1 MTDQK
6 MQRFLNSLHID
17 NVDDFDMSFEMINRN
32 RFNDKQWD
40 MVIIKSTPWKYQL
53 LRQFQDGLQHINYP
67 YLLRFSYL
75 VRPNFDDVNRLFGEW
90 YQTLYRLPHD
100 LIISCDED
108 DHILIEYISQAEKE
122 QYHQI
127 IEDFKDFLQFISY
140 EFTITEVVR
149 DAEEAPK
156 LSKKAME
163 KITEA
168 AEEQANDTLED
179 MTLTS
184 SKNDV
189 ADRND
194 VLEMLDKGLVL
205 PSSFAMS
212 PKERAAIRA
221 FARSGGVV
229 LADIEPGPWTDRFVR
244 TSPAKFPGMMV
255 TGRLPEDSSSPAWAG
270 IRKKIKKLLDEHGA
284 AVKRPFLQPA
294 YKAEV
299 HQFELSGNGG
309 ELIAFWN
316 YEGGTVSAVLPKG
329 KFLYDVLRG
338 SLIRKKSFSTI
349 AGTPG
354 VYVVLPYQ
362 VEGIQADISRSG
374 REVSMNLKIQANAP
388 LTRHVFLV
396 EVFRAGKKFAPY
408 SAVIEAPAGSAVHR
422 FCTGIGENQKLSFI
436 VTDVISGKQ
445 TKGEI

>member
-1 MTDQK
+1 M
-6 MQRFLNSLHID
+6 
-17 NVDDFDMSFEMINRN
+17 
-32 RFNDKQWD
+32 
-40 MVIIKSTPWKYQL
+40 P
-53 LRQFQDGLQHINYP
+53 
-67 YLLRFSYL
+67 
-75 VRPNFDDVNRLFGEW
+75 
-90 YQTLYRLPHD
+90 
-100 LIISCDED
+100 C
-108 DHILIEYISQAEKE
+108 
-122 QYHQI
+122 
-127 IEDFKDFLQFISY
+127 
-140 EFTITEVVR
+140 
-149 DAEEAPK
+149 
-156 LSKKAME
+156 
-163 KITEA
+163 
-168 AEEQANDTLED
+168 
-179 MTLTS
+179 
-184 SKNDV
+184 
-189 ADRND
+189 
-194 VLEMLDKGLVL
+194 
-205 PSSFAMS
+205 
-212 PKERAAIRA
+212 
-221 FARSGGVV
+221 
-229 LADIEPGPWTDRFVR
+229 
-244 TSPAKFPGMMV
+244 
-255 TGRLPEDSSSPAWAG
+255 
-270 IRKKIKKLLDEHGA
+270 
-284 AVKRPFLQPA
+284 LQPA

-299 HQFELSGNGG
+299 HQFDLSGNGG

-374 REVSMNLKIQANAP
+374 REVSMNLKILAGNTP